1 MFYGRPEVGDDIYPL
16 VETQSYLRGV
26 NIVDPFHEKAGAFE
40 HPQAIAGL
48 KTLHHYAVGGV
59 MAVLS
64 KLLMSDMA
72 VPSSVT
78 VWTTM

>member
-59 MAVLS
+59 IYRESGLGGIGDSLHGCAG
-64 KLLMSDMA
+64 
-72 VPSSVT
+72 
-78 VWTTM
+78 